1 MNNKKIIIFWFRHD
15 FRLDDNTGLFHALKN
30 NMPVLPL
37 FIFDDNIFHELP
49 KKDKRVEFIYQ
60 NLLNI
65 HKELKKSDSA
75 ILINK
80 GDPLKVWREITDNYK
95 IESVYANTDYEP
107 YAVERDQKIK
117 EFLNSK
123 SISFHLYK
131 DQVVFEKN
139 EITKK
144 DGDPYSVFTP
154 YKNTWKKTFVDEN
167 PLTFY
172 DTRELFK
179 HFYHFENEHFPTLN
193 EIGFEQTDAT
203 FPDKSI
209 PEDVIKNYHQTRDY
223 PYLDGTTRLGI
234 HLRFG
239 TVSIRECMEKGFHLN
254 ETWFDEL
261 IWREFY
267 MMILHNYPQVI
278 HNSFRKKYDPL
289 PWINNSQEFDLWS
302 RGQTGFPFV
311 DAGMRELN
319 ETGFM
324 HNRVRMAVA
333 SFLVKNLLIDW
344 RWGERYFA
352 EKLLDYELSS
362 NNGNW
367 QWAAGT
373 GCDAAPYFRVFNPNT
388 QMQKYD
394 PDQCYVKKWV
404 PEFGTPNYAKPMVDL
419 KVTRQ
424 RAIETYK
431 SVSSNK

>member
-1 MNNKKIIIFWFRHD
+1 MNNKKIIIFWFRRD